1 VPKIFGV
8 SCKGRCWY
16 IVRTFGRFYV
26 HWVYFKVSWY
36 IFPVL
41 VGCTSEKSGNPAGVV
56 NHAIKMG
63 LLPVL
68 IVASDA
74 SGGVALG

>member
-1 VPKIFGV
+1 MKIGVPLFRAQNFWSFLQRKMLV
-8 SCKGRCWY
+8 YCK
-16 IVRTFGRFYV
+16 
-26 HWVYFKVSWY
+26 
-36 IFPVL
+36 VL